1 LTPAPLSADELRLA
15 NGDRYTGEVVSLE
28 AGKLRFKTRH
38 GNLDVPW
45 SDVTS
50 LTVDAPVLVR
60 VDPATAPASM
70 TGPIQTA
77 GVIGLSRPGPPL
89 VVTGGA
95 NTGFLTTGGNSEI
108 DSLRVDA
115 DVTARAGANR
125 YTFGGAVNRAKDRD
139 RETASNWTSAAR
151 YDRFLTTRLFVDG
164 DVILTHDRFRA
175 LDLRTAVGAG
185 LGYQIADTPLLKLS
199 ADGGFGHV

>member
-1 LTPAPLSADELRLA
+1 MSRNGRLGLPPRVGVKALGTHGWWIFCAEVARSTAMRRFVLILGLLLTPAPLSADELRLA

-70 TGPIQTA
+70 
-77 GVIGLSRPGPPL
+77 
-89 VVTGGA
+89 
-95 NTGFLTTGGNSEI
+95 
-108 DSLRVDA
+108 
-115 DVTARAGANR
+115 
-125 YTFGGAVNRAKDRD
+125 
-139 RETASNWTSAAR
+139 
-151 YDRFLTTRLFVDG
+151 
-164 DVILTHDRFRA
+164 
-175 LDLRTAVGAG
+175 
-185 LGYQIADTPLLKLS
+185 
-199 ADGGFGHV
+199 